1 MSPAP
6 SRERRRANRVASVKV
21 EIALAL
27 CLCCSTIAHA
37 QTATPETPSAAPPT
51 AQPSTPV
58 VVTPNV
64 ADLEQRLAA
73 QEARLQQQ
81 DARLQRQET
90 RLQQQELRTREPL
103 FGFSSEG
110 FSLNARLFQLRLRA
124 LIQADARAY
133 FDTDATPL
141 PDQFL
146 MRRVRPIIEG
156 TVGDVVDFKIVPD
169 FGQGS
174 ALLYDA
180 YVDIR
185 PWRYV
190 ALRVGKFKT
199 PFGLERLQNDAN
211 MAFNERGL
219 ASDLVPDRDIGASLH
234 GDLAGGIFL
243 WELGIFD
250 GALDNNGA
258 NQDGDTNDGK
268 DVIARLFA
276 HPFRV
281 FRSPLGRDFGLGV
294 AASWGKQ
301 HGTAA
306 LPGVGPYKTTG
317 QNTFFSYLNDST
329 AVKPTVIAIG
339 TRYRLSPQLYW
350 YVGPVG
356 LLAEYVY
363 SSVTVSNF
371 LNGQPPRVTLAHQ
384 AWQAE
389 VQVVVTG
396 EHAGY
401 NGVKPKHPFNPRRLD
416 FGALELAA
424 RYGQLDIDPKSFP
437 MFADPTKSASSARE
451 WGVGFNWY
459 LLAPVKIAVDFERTT
474 FHGGA
479 GKGDRRPENAL
490 LGRVQLSF

>member
-1 MSPAP
+1 
-6 SRERRRANRVASVKV
+6 V
-21 EIALAL
+21 ETLLAL
-27 CLCCSTIAHA
+27 CFCGATLAHA
-37 QTATPETPSAAPPT
+37 QTATPSI
-51 AQPSTPV
+51 
-58 VVTPNV
+58 

-81 DARLQRQET
+81 EA
-90 RLQQQELRTREPL
+90 RLQQQEARTREPL
-103 FGFSSEG
+103 FGFGSEG
-110 FSLNARLFQLRLRA
+110 FFFGGRLFQLRLRA
-124 LIQADARAY
+124 LIQADARDY
-133 FDTDATPL
+133 FDTAATPL
-141 PDQFL
+141 PAQFL

-185 PWRYV
+185 PWRYI

-219 ASDLVPDRDIGASLH
+219 PSDLVPDRDIGASLH
-234 GDLAGGIFL
+234 GDLAGGTFL
-243 WELGIFD
+243 WELGIYD
-250 GALDNNGA
+250 GALDNNSA
-258 NQDGDTNDGK
+258 SQDGDTNDGK
-268 DVIARLFA
+268 DLVARVFS

-281 FRSPLGRDFGLGV
+281 LHRAAVDNLGLGV
-294 AASWGKQ
+294 GATWGKQ
-301 HGTAA
+301 HGSAS
-306 LPGVGPYKTTG
+306 LPGVGAYKTTG
-317 QNTFFSYLNDST
+317 QNTFFSYFFDST
-329 AVKPTVIAIG
+329 AIKPTVIAISD
-339 TRYRLSPQLYW
+339 RYRVSPQLYW

-363 SSVTVSNF
+363 DATTVSNF
-371 LNGQPPRVTLAHQ
+371 LNGAQPRKTLVNQ
-384 AWQAE
+384 AWQTE
-389 VQVVVTG
+389 LQVVVTG
-396 EHAGY
+396 EHPGY
-401 NGVKPKHPFNPRRLD
+401 NGVKPKHPFNPRRLH

-424 RYGQLDIDPKSFP
+424 RYGQLRIDPATFP
-437 MFADPTKSASSARE
+437 AYADPTKSANAALE

-459 LLAPVKIAVDFERTT
+459 LLSVVKIAVDFERTT

-490 LGRVQLSF
+490 VARVQVAF